1 MLFTELKNYVVFD
14 LEMNGSNQIIEIGA
28 LKVTTG
34 QDIEKFSVIVSNPP
48 MGSGMASFKFISQS
62 MGGDD
67 GWITLEMIQNGMAE
81 ERALT
86 RFMKFVG
93 DYPVVGH
100 AIVDGDVQLIKEGL
114 RYNDLGKWKTNGKVF
129 DTQQIHRA
137 LNGNPNDISLAG
149 LADEYEVEIGT
160 QKHRALADSR
170 ATLAVFAAMQ
180 KVWAK

>member
-34 QDIEKFSVIVSNPP
+34 QDIEKFS
-48 MGSGMASFKFISQS
+48 
-62 MGGDD
+62 GDD